1 MGKNK
6 DPTQGVLSVFDFVQS
21 RKYYGL
27 QIPIPSL
34 IETLASWWTFQ
45 RYHTDRYDPNG
56 YIQGRKTGLHLNFI
70 PKYKIQVKR
79 DVDGGTIIQL
89 DYWAR
94 IRKTGIVAAFVTYG
108 VTAAVG
114 AGTLSYHVLE
124 AKSFL
129 QAFWQWF
136 DGSYQVVKVE
146 VLLNEERTALQQE
159 DRDGN
164 NVSKTTTTTNN
175 YYNTYT
181 NGQQQ
186 QGYGQQ
192 QQQGYPPYNSTTNNT
207 KNTTINN
214 GPPPPRPSQPP
225 PQIKSAG
232 VVYPVSTMSSPATV
246 VYPTPPPVM
255 SPPVGTPPTP
265 SQIPIPPPNT
275 IAGAVYHGRGNVTTT
290 SPSGVVGYQTTIT
303 SHTTSSYPVS
313 TLNGLGFGSHSQVG
327 QNSGTGYSFNSQQLE
342 HQQHSGSSPTNNS
355 GGSSRYSSESY
366 SSSSSHPGQYG
377 NSQYGSQSQYGNS
390 QYGSQSQSQSQYGSQ
405 SGYGSQSQYGSQ
417 SGYGSQTGYGNNNF
431 SGVQQHSNN
440 GINGST
446 NQYGQSSQYG
456 QNGQQQ
462 QQFVQSLFGS
472 TPVTPSRP
480 APTPSTASIERSNSF
495 GSSSGSNNNSPNGY
509 NSSLPPY
516 PSTATTVSP
525 TPPPP
530 TSTPQMATTTNTNSN
545 SSGSGDSTYGTHPSN
560 TGNGEN
566 SNGPYA
572 TGSYL
577 GHEQPKKEPTD
588 YASLRHGGLGYGY
601 TYDHLKEELKK
612 KSENL
617 NKTQTNQGHA
627 TN

>member
-1 MGKNK
+1 MGKSK

-159 DRDGN
+159 DRDGTN

-313 TLNGLGFGSHSQVG
+313 TLNGLGFGSHTQVG

-377 NSQYGSQSQYGNS
+377 HSQYGSQSQYGNS
-390 QYGSQSQSQSQYGSQ
+390 QYGSQSQSQSQSQYGSQ
-405 SGYGSQSQYGSQ
+405 PGYGSQSQYGSQ

-431 SGVQQHSNN
+431 SGVQQQSNS

-456 QNGQQQ
+456 QNGQQ

-495 GSSSGSNNNSPNGY
+495 GSGSSNNNSPNGGY

-530 TSTPQMATTTNTNSN
+530 TSTPQMATTNSN
-545 SSGSGDSTYGTHPSN
+545 SSTTGSGDSTPYGTHPSN
-560 TGNGEN
+560 TG
-566 SNGPYA
+566 NGPYA